1 MALDFVITDG
11 DEVEFLPNFGPA
23 IVSVKPGKMKA
34 SGQTTINGKKV
45 CVEGDE
51 KKIEITNCDYISGS
65 FLKGKGTLTIKKL
78 VSSQLTQKAKS
89 GNKSVILKGKP
100 FIAQFDVTSPAK
112 MPTPPNTPDPV
123 PIYIGMGKF
132 KAGNSKIK
140 AT

>member
-1 MALDFVITDG
+1 MALDFVIIDG

-45 CVEGDE
+45 CVDGDE
-51 KKIEITNCDYISGS
+51 KNIELTNCDYISGA
-65 FLKGKGTLTIKKL
+65 FVNGKGTLKIKQL
-78 VSSQLTQKAKS
+78 VSGQLTQKASSGDKS
-89 GNKSVILKGKP
+89 IILKGKP
-100 FIAQFDVTSPAK
+100 FIAQFDVTSPGK
-112 MPTPPNTPDPV
+112 MPPPANTPDPV

-132 KAGNSKIK
+132 KPGNNKIK

>member
-11 DEVEFLPNFGPA
+11 DEVTFLPNFGAA

-34 SGQTTINGKKV
+34 SGKTTIKGKRV

-51 KKIEITNCDYISGS
+51 KKIAIANCSYISGA
-65 FLKGKGTLTIKKL
+65 FVGGKGKLTIKKL
-78 VSSQLTQKAKS
+78 VSSQLTKKSKS
-89 GNKSVILKGKP
+89 GGKSIILKGKP
-100 FIAQFDVTSPAK
+100 FIAQFNVTTPAK
-112 MPTPPNTPDPV
+112 MPPDNKPDPV

-132 KAGNSKIK
+132 KPLNIKIK